1 MLRSVTVLAFVLI
14 LFVPCHHSR
23 CAPAGKDSTSLEESW
38 RHDLIL
44 GFALTQVSFTD
55 WEQGGENSLSYRGS
69 LDGKSV
75 HTGGRI
81 TWSMSYKFVFG
92 QTRSGTQGIRKN
104 DDRID
109 VESVVSY
116 DIGADVNPFASV
128 SLLTQFANGY
138 KYGKD
143 GSREAVSKFFD
154 PAYITEYVGFG
165 YKPVST
171 LKIRLG
177 FALRETFV
185 SRFTIYTDEPGTE
198 RVEKLRIDGGPSIVT
213 ELEWKLDDNILLKS
227 KLNLFAPIRSF
238 DHVIV
243 RSDNSLSAKINRFLS
258 VDLELALINE
268 RDVSPRTQIKQS
280 IAVGLNYAI
289 W

>member
-1 MLRSVTVLAFVLI
+1 MLHSVTVCTFMLLLLAPF
-14 LFVPCHHSR
+14 HSSR
-23 CAPAGKDSTSLEESW
+23 SAQEHTDSTAIRESW
-38 RHDLIL
+38 RHDLIV

-69 LDGKSV
+69 LEGKSE
-75 HTGGRI
+75 HTGGRT
-81 TWSMSYKFVFG
+81 TWSTSYKFVFG

-109 VESVVSY
+109 VESVASY
-116 DIGADVNPFASV
+116 DIGAYVNPFASV
-128 SLLTQFANGY
+128 SLLTQFAKGY

-165 YKPVST
+165 YSPVSV
-171 LKIRLG
+171 LKVRLG
-177 FALRETFV
+177 FALRETIV
-185 SRFTIYTDEPGTE
+185 SRFTMYTDDPGTE
-198 RVEKLRIDGGPSIVT
+198 RIEKLRIDGGPSIVT

-227 KLNLFAPIRSF
+227 RLNLFAPIRSF
-238 DHVIV
+238 DHIIV
-243 RSDNSLSAKINRFLS
+243 RSDNSLSANINRFLS

-268 RDVSPRTQIKQS
+268 RDISPRTQVKQS